1 MTTTLKERRRDHVR
15 AELAATTLQLVSEE
29 GVEAATIERICAAC
43 GTSRSTIY
51 SHFPDG
57 RDGVLRAAYFRA
69 GESLI
74 ELARERATQT
84 VGWDARI
91 ASYARTML
99 EFSSSPNL
107 GSFYSVSGPSL
118 LGFRSERGVGAQ
130 SYFDDIRTELATA
143 QAAGE
148 LPADAEPETLAT
160 LLVSSLRDAGVAA
173 AQNPELCER
182 FVTSVWTI
190 LKGLRALGPSAIP
203 TTPESPTA
211 TESEQR

>member
-15 AELAATTLQLVSEE
+15 ADLAAITLQLVIEE
-29 GVEAATIERICAAC
+29 GMEAATIERICAAC

-74 ELARERATQT
+74 ALARRRATQV

-107 GSFYSVSGPSL
+107 GSFYSVSGPNL
-118 LGFRSERGVGAQ
+118 LGFRAERGVGSQA
-130 SYFDDIRTELATA
+130 YYDDIRSELATA
-143 QAAGE
+143 RTSGE
-148 LPADAEPETLAT
+148 LPVDADPEALAI
-160 LLVSSLRDAGVAA
+160 LLVSSLRDAGIAA
-173 AQNPELCER
+173 AHRPELCDR
-182 FVTSVWTI
+182 FIASIWAV
-190 LKGLRALGPSAIP
+190 LNGLRTRGPNGDSKL
-203 TTPESPTA
+203 TNETNDD
-211 TESEQR
+211 